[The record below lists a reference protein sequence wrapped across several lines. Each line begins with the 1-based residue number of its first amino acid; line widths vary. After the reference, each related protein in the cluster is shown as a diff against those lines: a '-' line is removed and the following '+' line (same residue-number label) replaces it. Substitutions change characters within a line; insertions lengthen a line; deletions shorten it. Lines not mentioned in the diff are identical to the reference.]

1 MANLTSFLLFA
12 ETRMSDVNLSYKE
25 TAAATSDSSQW
36 MLIGAAIVVVSAL
49 VAWQI
54 QRRMK
59 STTHSSA
66 SLFSELCC
74 AHRINS
80 KGCKLLQAIA
90 DEASLQQPAML
101 FLADHHFDSALAT
114 AKQTMTLKA
123 DQLATIAMVRRR
135 MFSA

>member
-12 ETRMSDVNLSYKE
+12 ETRMSDVNLHYKE
-25 TAAATSDSSQW
+25 TATATSDSSLW
-36 MLIGAAIVVVSAL
+36 MLITAAIVIVSSL

-54 QRRMK
+54 QRRVARNA
-59 STTHSSA
+59 HSSV
-66 SLFSELCC
+66 SLFSDLCY
-74 AHRINS
+74 AHRING

-114 AKQTMTLKA
+114 AKQTMTLKP
-123 DQLATIAMVRRR
+123 DQLATIAMIRRR
-135 MFSA
+135 MFS